1 VVQEN
6 LCFNPSAFDIAL
18 GLAVPMSKLRIEWFA
33 VYRAAM
39 VEADTHQQPILV
51 EAALDLMRR
60 RARQIGTDSGSHV
73 EKHLMMDAM
82 ARLDQRWNHQA
93 A

>member
-1 VVQEN
+1 
-6 LCFNPSAFDIAL
+6 
-18 GLAVPMSKLRIEWFA
+18 MSELRTEWFA

-39 VEADTHQQPILV
+39 VEADPHKQPTLV
-51 EAALDLMRR
+51 DAALELMRL
-60 RARQIGTDSGSHV
+60 RARQIGNDHGSHV
-73 EKHLMMDAM
+73 EKRLMMDAM

>member
-1 VVQEN
+1 
-6 LCFNPSAFDIAL
+6 
-18 GLAVPMSKLRIEWFA
+18 
-33 VYRAAM
+33 M
-39 VEADTHQQPILV
+39 VEADPHEQPILV

-60 RARQIGTDSGSHV
+60 RARHIGNDFGSHV
-73 EKHLMMDAM
+73 EKQLMMDAM

>member
-1 VVQEN
+1 
-6 LCFNPSAFDIAL
+6 
-18 GLAVPMSKLRIEWFA
+18 MSKLRTEWFA

-39 VEADTHQQPILV
+39 VDADSHKQPTLV

-60 RARQIGTDSGSHV
+60 RARHIGNDSGSHV
-73 EKHLMMDAM
+73 EKHLILDAM
-82 ARLDQRWNHQA
+82 ARLDQRWNHPA

>member
-1 VVQEN
+1 
-6 LCFNPSAFDIAL
+6 
-18 GLAVPMSKLRIEWFA
+18 MSKLRTEWFA

-39 VEADTHQQPILV
+39 VEADPHERLTLV

-60 RARQIGTDSGSHV
+60 RAQQIGNDHGSHV
-73 EKHLMMDAM
+73 EKRLMMDAM

>member
-1 VVQEN
+1 
-6 LCFNPSAFDIAL
+6 
-18 GLAVPMSKLRIEWFA
+18 MSQLRTEWFA

-39 VEADTHQQPILV
+39 VGVDPHKQPAFV

-60 RARQIGTDSGSHV
+60 RARHIGNDSGSHV
-73 EKHLMMDAM
+73 EKQLMMDAM
-82 ARLDQRWNHQA
+82 ASLDQRWNHRA

>member
-1 VVQEN
+1 M
-6 LCFNPSAFDIAL
+6 S
-18 GLAVPMSKLRIEWFA
+18 GLHTEWFA
-33 VYRAAM
+33 AYRAAL
-39 VEADTHQQPILV
+39 VEADLHDRLPLV

-60 RARQIGTDSGSHV
+60 RARQIGNDHGSHV
-73 EKHLMMDAM
+73 EKRLMMDAM